1 MDHHAGRITIIA
13 SSTMVHQRVRC
24 MICDQP
30 VDHRVVFMT
39 NDARVLHAGCI
50 PDHVKVPTTVLLQ
63 AIRRLER
70 MVAKAR
76 GEDGA
81 GPSPHDPAAEDRDPE
96 PGGSEPGGSESESS
110 VPEGSLPGGSEP
122 GGSEDPDLE
131 PGGGSEDR
139 DPEPGGSADE
149 SPENRRSGNRGPD
162 PGPGLGPPAP

>member
-1 MDHHAGRITIIA
+1 MDDHAGRITIIA

-24 MICDQP
+24 MICGRP

-76 GEDGA
+76 PQDGDA
-81 GPSPHDPAAEDRDPE
+81 ANGKDPAARDLPGSEGARNPDSSGAGNLDPE
-96 PGGSEPGGSESESS
+96 GPGGNPDPSGAGSS
-110 VPEGSLPGGSEP
+110 VAPGP
-122 GGSEDPDLE
+122 
-131 PGGGSEDR
+131 
-139 DPEPGGSADE
+139 
-149 SPENRRSGNRGPD
+149 ND
-162 PGPGLGPPAP
+162 PGAPPR

>member
-50 PDHVKVPTTVLLQ
+50 PDHVKVPTKVLLQ

-70 MVAKAR
+70 MVARAR
-76 GEDGA
+76 TGD
-81 GPSPHDPAAEDRDPE
+81 
-96 PGGSEPGGSESESS
+96 PGGSDGEQGD
-110 VPEGSLPGGSEP
+110 PETAETP
-122 GGSEDPDLE
+122 DPD
-131 PGGGSEDR
+131 G
-139 DPEPGGSADE
+139 
-149 SPENRRSGNRGPD
+149 
-162 PGPGLGPPAP
+162 PGPPPS

>member
-1 MDHHAGRITIIA
+1 MDNHAGRITIIA

-76 GEDGA
+76 REDGDSA
-81 GPSPHDPAAEDRDPE
+81 DAEDAATDGDP
-96 PGGSEPGGSESESS
+96 
-110 VPEGSLPGGSEP
+110 
-122 GGSEDPDLE
+122 
-131 PGGGSEDR
+131 
-139 DPEPGGSADE
+139 
-149 SPENRRSGNRGPD
+149 
-162 PGPGLGPPAP
+162 

>member
-1 MDHHAGRITIIA
+1 MDHHTGRITIIA

-70 MVAKAR
+70 MVARAR
-76 GEDGA
+76 EEDGSV
-81 GPSPHDPAAEDRDPE
+81 PSPEDRGAEDRDPE
-96 PGGSEPGGSESESS
+96 PGDGSA
-110 VPEGSLPGGSEP
+110 
-122 GGSEDPDLE
+122 
-131 PGGGSEDR
+131 DR
-139 DPEPGGSADE
+139 DPETKGSEDEGPEDEGPETGG
-149 SPENRRSGNRGPD
+149 
-162 PGPGLGPPAP
+162 